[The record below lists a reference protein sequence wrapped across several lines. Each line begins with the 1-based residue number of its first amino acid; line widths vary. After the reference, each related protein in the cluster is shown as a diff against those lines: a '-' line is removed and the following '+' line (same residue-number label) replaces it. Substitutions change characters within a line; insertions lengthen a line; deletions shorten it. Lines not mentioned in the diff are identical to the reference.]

1 MIEIAVMA
9 LTIASVSGWCLY
21 ADERDKRNGDKR
33 VFERFR
39 RKEAESRRA
48 LCKKVFDTA
57 YRQGRQS
64 ERTKQSFDTF
74 TIEKHEN
81 EVKRKRLPA
90 RSEKA

>member
-1 MIEIAVMA
+1 MIEVLVIA
-9 LTIASVSGWCLY
+9 LTVAGVSGWCLY

-33 VFERFR
+33 VFERCR

-48 LCKKVFDTA
+48 LCKAIFDTA

-64 ERTKQSFDTF
+64 ERAKPSFNYF

-81 EVKRKRLPA
+81 EVKRKRLSA